1 MEAAAGGWGEG
12 AGPGEELGR
21 GTAPSPSQGHTEHP
35 PYLRSILGGLW
46 GLGAQTLGMS
56 GFSDHPHPTPSS
68 SIFIFSITLAQ
79 PFIVFNGQLHLMPGC
94 LPTPLRSSRN
104 CRLLEGGGRSRTTTA
119 PGPVSGGLG
128 GPVLCVS
135 LIWGRNQLRVP
146 TKLPG
151 SLQVL
156 QPEGTFLWSCSH
168 PLSRVPPAGGGRSLH
183 GPLGNGYICI
193 CDVISWL

>member
-1 MEAAAGGWGEG
+1 MDFIYSRVDFYGHLLCSFVSVPPFRKIQHGQHVFPRWTGKPLFHSVLYRAARF
-12 AGPGEELGR
+12 LV
-21 GTAPSPSQGHTEHP
+21 
-35 PYLRSILGGLW
+35 
-46 GLGAQTLGMS
+46 S

-94 LPTPLRSSRN
+94 LPTPLRSSWN
-104 CRLLEGGGRSRTTTA
+104 CGLLEGGGRSRALTA

-146 TKLPG
+146 TKLPR

-156 QPEGTFLWSCSH
+156 QPEGTPF
-168 PLSRVPPAGGGRSLH
+168 VVMQPPTLQSAPCRWWLQYPRSL
-183 GPLGNGYICI
+183 GK
-193 CDVISWL
+193 WLYLHL